1 MQGKFSVFAVFLALT
16 APAPLFS
23 QNGPGIPANTYQASE
38 LFKPLSTIHSPSGTS
53 WGNGNMI
60 HGYLVVGVDKGE
72 DSTGLLMYDISN
84 PRQPRLA
91 GQKYDAESKRLR
103 EIQDFTF
110 VTLEGR
116 DYAAIPSHAGVEIWD
131 FTDALA
137 PRRVSALS
145 IVNGGG
151 AGIYN
156 GVIYTFWQPPYIYCG
171 GQNNGFYVVNASN
184 INSLSVTRRVNNV
197 DLNGYLIGGVFAL
210 GNRLVVT
217 TMQQGAT
224 GGGGFATYDISN
236 PTNPQFLDFF
246 NEPGANYG
254 QYTSIFN
261 GGKIFGHGVGGYL
274 QVYNVAQNGQITAA
288 NRSTS
293 VSGRGGYGQ
302 FQDGF
307 LHAGMSSEYVKY
319 DVRGATPQIV
329 GRYSVAGDNDWAF
342 VLGNLVFVADDDG
355 PASAAAIVPHQT
367 APDRTGPMVNGRWPA
382 DGAVNEPLTTRVGLS
397 FSDNVDFASLGP
409 ESFTLT
415 RVGGAA
421 VSGTFSLQAGLA
433 NFTPDEPLEPGS
445 IYETRV
451 VAGGVCDF
459 SGNPIRE
466 DFRSR
471 FSTGSA
477 VFIRAGKSRI
487 LRVKGSFTCSLTGR
501 CGNGTNFRGSL
512 RFSPVLLP

>member
-1 MQGKFSVFAVFLALT
+1 
-16 APAPLFS
+16 
-23 QNGPGIPANTYQASE
+23 
-38 LFKPLSTIHSPSGTS
+38 
-53 WGNGNMI
+53 MI

-302 FQDGF
+302 VQDGF

-367 APDRTGPMVNGRWPA
+367 APDRTGPMVNGIWPA

-397 FSDNVDFASLGP
+397 FSDNIEFSSATAQNLVFSRA
-409 ESFTLT
+409 
-415 RVGGAA
+415 GAA
-421 VSGTFSLQAGLA
+421 ALPGKISVQLGLV
-433 NFTPDEPLEPGS
+433 NFTPDQPLQTGVL
-445 IYETRV
+445 YEVRLP
-451 VAGGVCDF
+451 AGGIKDWA
-459 SGNPIRE
+459 GNGIAAE
-466 DFRSR
+466 FVSR
-471 FSTGSA
+471 FSTGPVLPILAPRKECAGAAARLGLNPVDPS
-477 VFIRAGKSRI
+477 AGKAR
-487 LRVKGSFTCSLTGR
+487 SLDGR
-501 CGNGTNFRGSL
+501 SVEARHPGLMPWF
-512 RFSPVLLP
+512 FAH